1 MTRYKIMKN
10 MENEQEKEKNY
21 FKLWT
26 IYFELWGL
34 NFKLY
39 DMYKP
44 LSHFYRLRILL
55 ITQILIT
62 KDFVS
67 FA

>member
-1 MTRYKIMKN
+1 MTLYKIMKN

-34 NFKLY
+34 NFELF
-39 DMYKP
+39 D
-44 LSHFYRLRILL
+44 LWFNS
-55 ITQILIT
+55 
-62 KDFVS
+62 
-67 FA
+67 